1 MSFLCFIF
9 LGVDNVGTVPAALI
23 TYASIQALHPD
34 LVIDIGTAG
43 GFKVWINLTC
53 IYRYIAISV
62 FVLYLDEMVMLKLH
76 DKVSCV

>member
-1 MSFLCFIF
+1 MSFRCFIF

-53 IYRYIAISV
+53 IYSILQFLFV
-62 FVLYLDEMVMLKLH
+62 FCTWKRWL
-76 DKVSCV
+76 C

>member
-1 MSFLCFIF
+1 MSFFCFIF

-43 GFKVWINLTC
+43 GFKVWINL
-53 IYRYIAISV
+53 RLYIV
-62 FVLYLDEMVMLKLH
+62 YCYFCLCFVLG
-76 DKVSCV
+76 